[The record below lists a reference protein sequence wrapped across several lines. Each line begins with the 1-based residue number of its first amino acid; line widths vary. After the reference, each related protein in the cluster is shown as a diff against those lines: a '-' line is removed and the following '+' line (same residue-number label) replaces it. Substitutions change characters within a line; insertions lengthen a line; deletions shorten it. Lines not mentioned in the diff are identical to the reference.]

1 MVGIELHYSYIF
13 LWSHHLCTPRT
24 HLHPRHRRPPIYRM
38 KGTKNRVEVGVL
50 KIQEQGSSSRG
61 LSKNSSV
68 LLPPLS
74 ALLTKLQGCCL
85 FVCKIKME
93 LCITHKG
100 FPVTVFLTSAS
111 PYLKNGCVA
120 GCCVVVVN
128 YWPLLPGL
136 PFPAVCIFTRPPGD
150 TVVAAC
156 PDLWQLESQVT

>member
-1 MVGIELHYSYIF
+1 MVTSPLHPENTF
-13 LWSHHLCTPRT
+13 A
-24 HLHPRHRRPPIYRM
+24 PRHRRPPIYRM

-111 PYLKNGCVA
+111 PHLKDGCVA
-120 GCCVVVVN
+120 GCRVAVVN
-128 YWPLLPGL
+128 YWPLLPG
-136 PFPAVCIFTRPPGD
+136 FTFSCCLCLYQAPG
-150 TVVAAC
+150 
-156 PDLWQLESQVT
+156 